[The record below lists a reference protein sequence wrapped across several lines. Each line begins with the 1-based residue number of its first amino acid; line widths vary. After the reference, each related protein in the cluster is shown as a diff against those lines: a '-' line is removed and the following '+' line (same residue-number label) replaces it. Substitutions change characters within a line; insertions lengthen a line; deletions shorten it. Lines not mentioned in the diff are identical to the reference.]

1 MTTVAT
7 APVQVQPA
15 VSLSF
20 RKNISSLRPSQ
31 LTRLRSA
38 ITAMMDIGDDRG
50 WQYWAGVHG
59 VPLPMFCQHHTA
71 LFLPWHR
78 AYMYFAE
85 LALKEAGG
93 DSGVSLPWWNWTIEQ
108 TIPTAFSEPGNAA
121 VPNPLAGVAINEQ
134 ALEQARRAGL
144 PADLTRTVRDPGGDS
159 SPPLPTSDQVREVLE
174 LGDFLDFQSQLE
186 QFHDDVHVWV
196 GGTMSE
202 IPLAA
207 YDPLFW
213 AHHAMIDRLWR
224 LWQLRHPTAGVPA
237 QLIEEALPPFNITV
251 RQTLS
256 VTGLGYDYASFST
269 RSSMGRRA

>member
-7 APVQVQPA
+7 APAQVIPA

-31 LTRLRSA
+31 LARLRNAFTSMNA
-38 ITAMMDIGDDRG
+38 ISDDRG

-59 VPLPMFCQHHTA
+59 LPLPMFCHHHTA

-78 AYMYFAE
+78 AYLYFTE

-93 DSGVSLPWWNWTIEQ
+93 DPGVSLPWWNWATEPE
-108 TIPTAFSEPGNAA
+108 IPAAYREPGTETE
-121 VPNPLAGVAINEQ
+121 PNPLAGVEINAQ
-134 ALEQARRAGL
+134 ALEQARNAGL
-144 PADLTRTVRDPGGDS
+144 PLELTTTTRDPGDENA
-159 SPPLPTSDQVREVLE
+159 PPLPTVTGVREVLE

-186 QFHDDVHVWV
+186 QIHDDVHVWV

-213 AHHAMIDRLWR
+213 GHHAMIDRLWR

-237 QLIEEALPPFNITV
+237 QLIDEALPPFNITV

-256 VTGLGYDYASFST
+256 VTSLGYDYATFSS
-269 RSSMGRRA
+269 RSTVGRRP